1 MRHDGRVKRKPRYDG
16 FVGNL
21 GRRPRPRGRRTSAA
35 AWGGLDPGHFVCLRS
50 CRGGAMCRSRRCCR
64 RWYPSRVSGPFRPER
79 AQHFW
84 LKSKSEVN
92 NTRATGWRRGLFSE
106 PIRGV
111 SAPRAD
117 LRALTSSTCMCSLVC
132 LSSKPSQEGTARRR
146 TNERAPVGLRRR
158 ISRRRAPFINTR
170 RGCPSPAPAL
180 RKQTQEATTSTSS
193 AARGPDL
200 PETTGAPANNTL
212 HRIAKPPR

>member
-1 MRHDGRVKRKPRYDG
+1 LTQVILYASEA
-16 FVGNL
+16 V
-21 GRRPRPRGRRTSAA
+21 AA
-35 AWGGLDPGHFVCLRS
+35 ARCVVRAVVVVGGIHLACLGPSDPS
-50 CRGGAMCRSRRCCR
+50 A
-64 RWYPSRVSGPFRPER
+64 PSTL
-79 AQHFW
+79 AQ
-84 LKSKSEVN
+84 KQSEVN

-106 PIRGV
+106 PVRGV